1 MEKRFASDCGK
12 SFEFSNG
19 TVSEDDLN
27 AIWGSINNLSVNE
40 KKVIHFL
47 NY

>member
-1 MEKRFASDCGK
+1 MEKRFASDCWK

-27 AIWGSINNLSVNE
+27 ATWGSINNLSVNQE
-40 KKVIHFL
+40 KVIHLL